1 MSQKI
6 RQDQI
11 RSVIISPHISEK
23 TTGLSEKNQQITF
36 KVRLDSNK
44 TQIKKAVEK
53 LFDVKVSSVKTLSV
67 KGKKK
72 RSGMRTGKIKSWK
85 KAYITLAEGQDI
97 DFMGAD
103 I

>member
-23 TTGLSEKNQQITF
+23 TTDLSEKNQQITF

-72 RSGMRTGKIKSWK
+72 RTGMRKGKTKSWK
-85 KAYITLAEGQDI
+85 KACITLAEGQDI

>member
-6 RQDQI
+6 RHDQI

-36 KVRLDSNK
+36 KVRFDSNK

-72 RSGMRTGKIKSWK
+72 RTGIRKGKTKSWK

>member
-6 RQDQI
+6 RHDQI

-36 KVRLDSNK
+36 KVRFDSNK

-72 RSGMRTGKIKSWK
+72 RTGMRTGATKAWK
-85 KAYITLAEGQDI
+85 KAYIILSEGQDL
-97 DFMGAD
+97 DLMGAD
-103 I
+103 V

>member
-6 RQDQI
+6 RHDQI

-72 RSGMRTGKIKSWK
+72 RTGTRIGKTKSWK

>member
-6 RQDQI
+6 RHDQI

-23 TTGLSEKNQQITF
+23 TTDLSEKNQQITF
-36 KVRLDSNK
+36 KVRFDSNK

-72 RSGMRTGKIKSWK
+72 RTGIRKGKTKSWK

>member
-6 RQDQI
+6 RHDQI

-72 RSGMRTGKIKSWK
+72 RTGSRTGKTKSWK

>member
-1 MSQKI
+1 MNQKV
-6 RQDQI
+6 RHDQI

-23 TTGLSEKNQQITF
+23 TTDLNEKNQQITF
-36 KVRLDSNK
+36 KVRSDSNK

-53 LFDVKVSSVKTLSV
+53 LFDVKVSSVKTLAV
-67 KGKKK
+67 KGKTK
-72 RSGMRTGKIKSWK
+72 RAGIRTGKTKSWK

-97 DFMGAD
+97 DFLGAD

>member
-6 RQDQI
+6 RHDQI

-23 TTGLSEKNQQITF
+23 TTDLNEKNQQITF
-36 KVRLDSNK
+36 KVRFDSNK

-72 RSGMRTGKIKSWK
+72 RTGIRKGKTKSWK

>member
-6 RQDQI
+6 RHDQI

-72 RSGMRTGKIKSWK
+72 RSGTRLGKTKSWK
-85 KAYITLAEGQDI
+85 KAYITLSEGQDI
-97 DFMGAD
+97 DFMGTD

>member
-6 RQDQI
+6 RHDQI

-36 KVRLDSNK
+36 KVRFDSNK

-72 RSGMRTGKIKSWK
+72 RTAKESEPS
-85 KAYITLAEGQDI
+85 
-97 DFMGAD
+97 F
-103 I
+103 

>member
-6 RQDQI
+6 RHDQI

-53 LFDVKVSSVKTLSV
+53 LFAVKVSSVKTLSV

-72 RSGMRTGKIKSWK
+72 RSGTRLGKTKSWK
-85 KAYITLAEGQDI
+85 KAYITLSEGQDI
-97 DFMGAD
+97 DFMGTD

>member
-6 RQDQI
+6 RHDQI

-36 KVRLDSNK
+36 KVRFDSNK

-72 RSGMRTGKIKSWK
+72 ITGVRTGKTKSWK

>member
-6 RQDQI
+6 RHDQI

-36 KVRLDSNK
+36 KVRSDSNK

-53 LFDVKVSSVKTLSV
+53 LFDVKVSSVKTLAV
-67 KGKKK
+67 KGKTK
-72 RSGMRTGKIKSWK
+72 RTGMRLGKTKSWK

>member
-6 RQDQI
+6 RHDQI

-36 KVRLDSNK
+36 KVRFDSNK

-72 RSGMRTGKIKSWK
+72 RTGTRIGKTKSWK

>member
-6 RQDQI
+6 RHDQI

-53 LFDVKVSSVKTLSV
+53 LFNVKVSAVKTVSV

-72 RSGMRTGKIKSWK
+72 RSGTRLGKTKSWK